1 MKHYFFQ
8 SRRQGRKTVL
18 AVLPDQ
24 KSHDGLPLRDPC
36 VIDADGTSARYPEGT
51 FFSSTSLVTRHKGH
65 GYWLEARGVKVLSAP
80 PELLTDSPDGA
91 MLRKWERYLA
101 SHRKEQ

>member
-24 KSHDGLPLRDPC
+24 KGHDGLPLHDSC
-36 VIDADGTSARYPEGT
+36 VTDADGTSTRYPEDT
-51 FFSSTSLVTRHKGH
+51 FFGSTSLVTRHKGH
-65 GYWLEARGVKVLSAP
+65 GFWLEARGVKVLSAHPDIP
-80 PELLTDSPDGA
+80 PDAPDGA
-91 MLRKWERYLA
+91 MLSKWETYLA
-101 SHRKEQ
+101 AHKREQ